1 MSDYEKILCV
11 VLAVVWVRLIWQ
23 GVCIKNLTEELET
36 TRRQC
41 LDWIYELGK
50 GLDNYVD
57 MPDNLRDYE
66 KRIIEKNQKKAKEQA
81 KEWEKKDV

>member
-1 MSDYEKILCV
+1 MSNYEKVICV

-23 GVCIKNLTEELET
+23 GVCIKDLTEELET

-41 LDWIYELGK
+41 LDWIYDLGK
-50 GLDNYVD
+50 NLEDYEY

-66 KRIIEKNQKKAKEQA
+66 KKWMERNQKKAKKQA
-81 KEWEKKDV
+81 EEWEKKDV

>member
-1 MSDYEKILCV
+1 MYI
-11 VLAVVWVRLIWQ
+11 VLAVIWARLIWQ
-23 GVCIKNLTEELET
+23 GVCIKDLTEELET

-66 KRIIEKNQKKAKEQA
+66 KRIIEKNQKKAKKQA
-81 KEWEKKDV
+81 EEWEKKNG